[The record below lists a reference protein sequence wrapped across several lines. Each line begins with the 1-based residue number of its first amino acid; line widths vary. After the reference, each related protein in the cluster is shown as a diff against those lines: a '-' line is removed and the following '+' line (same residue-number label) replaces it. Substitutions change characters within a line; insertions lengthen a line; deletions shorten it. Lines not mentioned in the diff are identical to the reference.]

1 VRDQTGII
9 KGSIAAL
16 NSGDISAGGTT
27 ITATNDTTIRSIAI
41 TYMKI
46 IVITQASDTGI
57 KLIFTADTNTPLK
70 AIPTEIICN

>member
-1 VRDQTGII
+1 MKGPIVTLATGII
-9 KGSIAAL
+9 T
-16 NSGDISAGGTT
+16 AGGTT